1 MFKKNIK
8 IIYIIIENMNHLKQ
22 IAQNKICQI
31 SLLSAL
37 IIILAYIVEI
47 FAKVP
52 PCELCIYQRIPY
64 FLVVFFFWSYI
75 FYFKKK
81 KVFLLL
87 ALILFIINFLL
98 SFFHSLVERGF
109 VNYSSSCTSN
119 NNNFEDIE
127 SLRQSLEN
135 TPIAKCDEIIFSVM
149 GLSLANINLIVLT
162 LLIIINILFIVRD
175 DKI

>member
-1 MFKKNIK
+1 MTIFKNI
-8 IIYIIIENMNHLKQ
+8 L
-22 IAQNKICQI
+22 QNRILSITSMC
-31 SLLSAL
+31 LLTIVS
-37 IIILAYIVEI
+37 AYIVEI

-52 PCELCIYQRIPY
+52 PCKLCIYQRIPY
-64 FLVVFFFWSYI
+64 LIIIFLGFAFLI
-75 FYFKKK
+75 FKKEII
-81 KVFLLL
+81 FLYLSLL
-87 ALILFIINFLL
+87 IFFINFFI
-98 SFFHSLVERGF
+98 SIFHSLVERGF
-109 VNYSSSCTSN
+109 VKYSSSCTSN

-162 LLIIINILFIVRD
+162 LLIIINILFIVRH